1 MACHQAARA
10 AVNFGYKN
18 VYIMSAGIQGW
29 EKAGK
34 RVERGDHSS

>member
-10 AVNFGYKN
+10 AVAYGYKN
-18 VYIMSAGIQGW
+18 VFVMPAGIQGW

-34 RVERGDHSS
+34 AVERG